1 MKVKVLPFHAM
12 YDIND
17 NMYENVV
24 IISKK
29 SREIVSKNSIDLNKM
44 EEGFDSTEEIVEE
57 VDNFDPNQEK
67 SIVSATRDFIDNKI
81 EWNHISKDNE

>member
-24 IISKK
+24 IIAKK
-29 SREIVSKNSIDLNKM
+29 SKEIISKNSIDLNKM
-44 EEGFDSTEEIVEE
+44 EEGFESTDEIAEEEL
-57 VDNFDPNQEK
+57 DFDPNQK
-67 SIVSATRDFIDNKI
+67 KAIVTATQDFIENKI
-81 EWNHISKDNE
+81 EWNKIDRDKD

>member
-44 EEGFDSTEEIVEE
+44 EEGFDSTDEIVEE

>member
-1 MKVKVLPFHAM
+1 MKVNVLPFHAM

-44 EEGFDSTEEIVEE
+44 EEGFDSTDEIVEE

>member
-24 IISKK
+24 IIAKK
-29 SREIVSKNSIDLNKM
+29 SREIISKNSIDLNKM
-44 EEGFDSTEEIVEE
+44 EEGFESTDEIAEEEL
-57 VDNFDPNQEK
+57 DFDPNQK
-67 SIVSATRDFIDNKI
+67 KAIVTATQDFIENKI
-81 EWNHISKDNE
+81 EWNKIDRDKD

>member
-1 MKVKVLPFHAM
+1 
-12 YDIND
+12 
-17 NMYENVV
+17 
-24 IISKK
+24 
-29 SREIVSKNSIDLNKM
+29 M
-44 EEGFDSTEEIVEE
+44 EEGFDSTDEIVEE